1 MDKTQEKSKAVLNEM
16 EKLKIQY
23 DHQIF
28 TSQRY
33 GGISR
38 YFIELITRYDKC
50 QETAPHIAA
59 SYTINSYLSET
70 PSLGTKPFFQGIN
83 FKGKQRLLHT
93 INKFKSV
100 NQIKKKDFSVF
111 HPTYYDSYFLRH
123 IGDKPYVVTVHD
135 LIHEIFP
142 DMVHPKDFSRQ
153 MKKAI
158 LPRASFCI
166 SISEKTKQDLVKY
179 YRIPEHKIRVVYH
192 GAPERIEAIMPTQVP
207 EKPYVLFVGK
217 RGMYKNFSL
226 FLKSLSDVV
235 KTRDLNIWCVGGGA
249 PDKQEVGL
257 VEALGIQNRIMFSVL
272 SDPELAYGYANAEA
286 FVFPSF
292 YEGFGLPI
300 LEAFT
305 YNCPVVLAKSSCFPE
320 IAEDA
325 ALYFDPKS
333 ENDLRQQVESLL
345 DSQDL
350 RNLLKK
356 KGSQRLEKFSWQST
370 AQQTLDI
377 YRLTT

>member
-1 MDKTQEKSKAVLNEM
+1 MDKNREKYKAVLNKM
-16 EKLKIQY
+16 GNMKIQY

-38 YFIELITRYDKC
+38 YFMELITRYDKC

-70 PSLGTKPFFQGIN
+70 PSLGAKPFFQGKN

-93 INKFKSV
+93 INKFKSI
-100 NQIKKKDFSVF
+100 NQIRKKDFSVF
-111 HPTYYDSYFLRH
+111 HPTYYDPYFLRY
-123 IGDKPYVVTVHD
+123 IGDKPFVVTVHD

-142 DMVHPKDFSRQ
+142 DMVHPKDFSRK
-153 MKKAI
+153 MKEAI

-179 YRIPEHKIRVVYH
+179 YRVPEHKIRVVYH
-192 GAPERIEAIMPTQVP
+192 GAPEKIEAIMPTQVP

-249 PDKQEVGL
+249 PNKQEVGL
-257 VEALGIQNRIMFSVL
+257 VETLGIQNRVMFSAL
-272 SDPELAYGYANAEA
+272 SDPELAYSYANAEA
-286 FVFPSF
+286 FVFPSI

-305 YNCPVVLAKSSCFPE
+305 YGCPVVLAQSSCFPE

-333 ENDLRQQVESLL
+333 ENDLRQQMERML
-345 DSQDL
+345 DDSMLGDWL
-350 RNLLKK
+350 RK
-356 KGSQRLEKFSWQST
+356 KGEQRLKKFSWEET
-370 AQQTLDI
+370 AHQTLNI
-377 YRLTT
+377 YKDLF